1 MPVRRLGE
9 VSGEGTARPA
19 APIGGREADAGADLA
34 LRAARLHLWT
44 AVLAA
49 GALIVGFV
57 LTAALLDSSH
67 LSASADA
74 PGPPVWAGVATVG
87 LIALVAVVL
96 FAAIGLARVRRQ
108 RRTLASAHLSRVP
121 ARWLPSRTRGQ
132 TVPGLAVESPDGS
145 WFALALVGTMRAPR
159 FEAHVRK
166 AGAVDIAQSP
176 DYAVVRA
183 PGSTALL
190 SAVPKGRVDTPARL
204 GPEEP
209 LLTLHANGPV
219 ATGRASDDG
228 TWFREA
234 TPIAASAW
242 LRTLAPPVV
251 VLASIVRVAV
261 TGTISDAGLLAGV
274 GFLLGLAI
282 PPGMLLL
289 ERTVT
294 TIDRTG
300 LLRKRTARPAQH
312 VSFDRLA
319 TVARFATVDPT
330 GATSVVLTLDEGT
343 TIAISTRRP
352 EGLVAALQR
361 GRVLA

>member
-1 MPVRRLGE
+1 MPVRRLGK
-9 VSGEGTARPA
+9 VSGEGRARPS
-19 APIGGREADAGADLA
+19 APAGGSEADAGAGRA
-34 LRAARLHLWT
+34 SRAARLRLGT
-44 AVLAA
+44 VVLAA
-49 GALIVGFV
+49 GALIAGFV

-87 LIALVAVVL
+87 LIALVAVVV

-108 RRTLASAHLSRVP
+108 RRTLASA
-121 ARWLPSRTRGQ
+121 
-132 TVPGLAVESPDGS
+132 
-145 WFALALVGTMRAPR
+145 
-159 FEAHVRK
+159 
-166 AGAVDIAQSP
+166 
-176 DYAVVRA
+176 
-183 PGSTALL
+183 LL
-190 SAVPKGRVDTPARL
+190 SAVPKGHVDAPARL

-209 LLTLHANGPV
+209 LLTLHAAGPV
-219 ATGRASDDG
+219 ATGRTSDDG

-261 TGTISDAGLLAGV
+261 TGAIGVGGMLAGV

-294 TIDRTG
+294 TLDGTG

-312 VSFDRLA
+312 IPFDRLA
-319 TVARFATVDPT
+319 TVERFATVDPT
-330 GATSVVLTLDEGT
+330 GATSVVLTLDEDT
-343 TIAISTRRP
+343 KISISTRHP
-352 EGLVAALQR
+352 DDLVAALQR